1 MTSSDNCFTSFTAST
16 ETHNLPKKFT
26 FPFFYKPHALA
37 KLAAKE
43 LQTYLSLKEELNTEQ
58 AGKMFGVLVVQKED
72 STIGYIAAFSGKIDD
87 RNDYEKFVPP
97 VFDMLIEDN
106 FFNRGM
112 KKITAINERV
122 KELEQSES
130 YNNYKNLNL
139 SFKEQSNLEIEALR
153 QVIVEERKSRKEKR
167 SKAEKDLSSGLLEEL
182 NEKLVQ
188 ESLNQKFH
196 LKQTKIYWEEKIAKL
211 ELEFK
216 PLITELENLKEERKN
231 KSNALQ
237 EKLFEQYSFLNKAGK
252 SKSLKSIF
260 QNNLYER
267 PPAGAG
273 ECAAPK
279 LLQYAFKNKLKPIA
293 LAEFWW
299 GQSPKSEIRK
309 HKQYYPACYG
319 KCKPILEHMLE
330 GITLEDNPFLVN
342 QAKGKSIKTIF
353 EDDDIVVISK
363 PDGLLSVPGINVQD
377 SVFLRMKGKYP
388 LATGPLIVHRLD
400 MATSGIMVIAK
411 SKMAHKRLQIQFI
424 KRTVKKRYIA
434 LLDGLIK
441 EESGIIDLPL
451 RGDIDDRPRQ
461 LVCHK
466 HGKYAKTEWTKI
478 NCTNKQTKVYFHP
491 ITGRT
496 HQLRIHASHPLGLN
510 AAIVGDELYGNP
522 NTRLYLHAESIRFT
536 HPTTNEKMSFTSD
549 SEF

>member
-1 MTSSDNCFTSFTAST
+1 MTSSDNCFTSFTASI
-16 ETHNLPKKFT
+16 EAIDLPKKFT
-26 FPFFYKPHALA
+26 FPFFYKPHPLA
-37 KLAAKE
+37 KLAAE
-43 LQTYLSLKEELNTEQ
+43 QLQDYLSLELNTEQ
-58 AGKMFGVLVVQKED
+58 TGKMFGVLVVQKED
-72 STIGYIAAFSGKIDD
+72 STIGFIAAFSGKLDNK
-87 RNDYEKFVPP
+87 NDYEKFVPP

-122 KELEQSES
+122 KELEKSEN
-130 YNNYKNLNL
+130 YNNYKKRSLA
-139 SFKEQSNLEIEALR
+139 FKEQSLLEIESLR
-153 QVIVEERKSRKEKR
+153 KEIIDARKSRKEQR
-167 SKAEKDLSSGLLEEL
+167 VKAQKEL
-182 NEKLVQ
+182 TSELFEQLKEKLIQ

-196 LKQTKIYWEEKIAKL
+196 LKQTKLYWKEKIAKL
-211 ELEFK
+211 DLDLQPIK
-216 PLITELENLKEERKN
+216 TELNDLKEERQT

-237 EKLFEQYSFLNKAGK
+237 QKLFEQYSFLNKAGE

-260 QNNLYER
+260 QDKLHER

-299 GQSPKSEIRK
+299 GKSPKSEVRK

-330 GITLEDNPFLVN
+330 DMTIEDNPFLIN

-363 PDGLLSVPGINVQD
+363 PEGLLSVPGINVQD
-377 SVFLRMKGKYP
+377 SVYLRMKEKYP
-388 LATGPLIVHRLD
+388 LASGPLIVHRLD

-411 SKMAHKRLQIQFI
+411 SKMVHKRLQNQFI
-424 KRTVKKRYIA
+424 KRTVNKKYVA
-434 LLDGLIK
+434 LLDGIIEK
-441 EESGIIDLPL
+441 DNGIIDLPL

-461 LVCHK
+461 LVCYE
-466 HGKYAKTEWTKI
+466 HGKNAKTEWEKI
-478 NCTNKQTKVYFHP
+478 NCVDNKTKVYFHP

-510 AAIVGDELYGNP
+510 TAIVGDELYGKSEK
-522 NTRLYLHAESIRFT
+522 RLYLHAESISFT
-536 HPTTNEKMSFTSD
+536 HPTTNEKMSFSSN

>member
-16 ETHNLPKKFT
+16 EVYDLPTKFT
-26 FPFFYKPHALA
+26 FPFFYKPHPLA
-37 KLAAKE
+37 KLAAE
-43 LQTYLSLKEELNTEQ
+43 QLQDYLSLELNTEQ
-58 AGKMFGVLVVQKED
+58 LGKMFGVLVVQKED
-72 STIGYIAAFSGKIDD
+72 LTIGFIAAFSGKLDNK
-87 RNDYEKFVPP
+87 NDYEKFVPP

-122 KELEQSES
+122 KEIEQSE
-130 YNNYKNLNL
+130 YYHNYK
-139 SFKEQSNLEIEALR
+139 KQSLAYKKQSQLEIEALR
-153 QVIVEERKSRKEKR
+153 NEIIEARKSRKEQR
-167 SKAEKDLSSGLLEEL
+167 LKAHKEITSELFEEL
-182 NEKLVQ
+182 KEKLIQ

-196 LKQTKIYWEEKIAKL
+196 LKQTKLYWEEKIAKL
-211 ELEFK
+211 DLEFK
-216 PLITELENLKEERKN
+216 PIKTELENLKEERQT

-237 EKLFEQYSFLNKAGK
+237 QKLFEQYSFLNKAGK

-260 QNNLYER
+260 QNKLHER

-299 GQSPKSEIRK
+299 GKSPKSEIRK

-330 GITLEDNPFLVN
+330 DMIIEDNPFLIN

-363 PDGLLSVPGINVQD
+363 PEGLLSVPGINVQD
-377 SVFLRMKGKYP
+377 SVYLRMKEKHP
-388 LATGPLIVHRLD
+388 LASGPLIVHRLD
-400 MATSGIMVIAK
+400 MATSGIMIIAK
-411 SKMAHKRLQIQFI
+411 SKMVHKRLQNQFI
-424 KRTVKKRYIA
+424 KRTVNKRYVA
-434 LLDGLIK
+434 LLDGVIEK
-441 EESGIIDLPL
+441 DRGIIDLPL

-461 LVCHK
+461 LVCYE
-466 HGKYAKTEWTKI
+466 HGKKAKTEWIKI
-478 NCTNKQTKVYFHP
+478 NSTDNKTKLYFQP

-496 HQLRIHASHPLGLN
+496 HQLRMHASHPLGLN
-510 AAIVGDELYGNP
+510 AAIVGDELYGKSEK
-522 NTRLYLHAESIRFT
+522 RLYLHAESISFT
-536 HPTTNEKMSFTSD
+536 HPTTNEKMSFSSE